1 MTFELHKDCLLLQLH
16 RAVGAQR
23 RDQGRDLLRDTS
35 LPVAKLFRV
44 DSEGS
49 ILEHRIKLL
58 YDYDTQMSISYLW
71 RSKVHSEQRAIP
83 QSEFY
88 RAWGGNLP
96 RKVPVLQL
104 CCWGLTKPAVVDEGS
119 NVVMS

>member
-1 MTFELHKDCLLLQLH
+1 MTFELHKDCLLSQLH

-35 LPVAKLFRV
+35 LQVAKLSQG

-49 ILEHRIKLL
+49 NLEQGIKLL
-58 YDYDTQMSISYLW
+58 YNYDTKMRISYLW
-71 RSKVHSEQRAIP
+71 RSRVHSEQRAIP

-88 RAWGGNLP
+88 RAWGRILL

-104 CCWGLTKPAVVDEGS
+104 CC
-119 NVVMS
+119 